1 MRTAHDIRHRAAR
14 LKQGSSVM
22 TRENKLAMVIGFGLL
37 LFVGILLSDHLSARD
52 SQIADPMTRVTYEAA
67 KLPGLEQQE
76 DTKLF
81 GNKLPDAAPTSIPT
95 PGGAPLTAEPTNLTS
110 IGGGMTPPPAAPAAP
125 VSNER
130 TYTVTQ
136 GDNPGSIAKQFYGK
150 RSLGAALAKFN
161 NIDPSKMKIGQKFK
175 IPDITVLDPSAAPQ
189 AAAPQQI
196 AGMQNNAATQTPAPV
211 DAPKF
216 RSVTVQKG
224 DTLWKIATRELGNG
238 SKSKQIQDA
247 NPGLNP
253 ANLKPGASIKI
264 ALAG

>member
-1 MRTAHDIRHRAAR
+1 
-14 LKQGSSVM
+14 M

-52 SQIADPMTRVTYEAA
+52 SQLADPMTRVTYEAA
-67 KLPGLEQQE
+67 KLPGLEQQQE
-76 DTKLF
+76 TKNQQDPKLF
-81 GNKLPDAAPTSIPT
+81 SNKLPDAAPTSIPT
-95 PGGAPLTAEPTNLTS
+95 PGGAPLTAESPALTGN
-110 IGGGMTPPPAAPAAP
+110 GGGMTQPPVAPIAP

-130 TYTVTQ
+130 TYTVAQ

-150 RSLGAALAKFN
+150 RTLGTALAKFN

-189 AAAPQQI
+189 SV
-196 AGMQNNAATQTPAPV
+196 AGAQNNGAPNALPQTPAPV

-216 RSVTVQKG
+216 RNVTVQKG
-224 DTLWKIATRELGNG
+224 DTLWKIAARELGNG
-238 SKSKQIQDA
+238 SKSKQITDA

-253 ANLKPGASIKI
+253 SNLKLGATVKVP
-264 ALAG
+264 LAS

>member
-1 MRTAHDIRHRAAR
+1 
-14 LKQGSSVM
+14 M

-52 SQIADPMTRVTYEAA
+52 SQIADPMTRVTYEA
-67 KLPGLEQQE
+67 KQLPGLEQKEPQKSE
-76 DTKLF
+76 EAKPF
-81 GNKLPDAAPTSIPT
+81 GNKMPEAAPPSIPA
-95 PGGAPLTAEPTNLTS
+95 PGGAPLTTDATNITGL
-110 IGGGMTPPPAAPAAP
+110 GGGMTPPPAVPAPP

-196 AGMQNNAATQTPAPV
+196 AGMQNNAATPTPAPM

-216 RSVTVQKG
+216 RNVTVQKG
-224 DTLWKIATRELGNG
+224 DTLWSIATRELGNG
-238 SKSKQIQDA
+238 SKAKQIQDA
-247 NPGLNP
+247 NPGLNA

>member
-1 MRTAHDIRHRAAR
+1 
-14 LKQGSSVM
+14 M

-52 SQIADPMTRVTYEAA
+52 SQLADPTTRVTYEA
-67 KLPGLEQQE
+67 KQLPAQQE
-76 DTKLF
+76 EPKVF
-81 GNKLPDAAPTSIPT
+81 GNQLPEAAPPTIPA
-95 PGGAPLTAEPTNLTS
+95 PGGAPLTIDPPM
-110 IGGGMTPPPAAPAAP
+110 IGGMTPPPAMPTAPA
-125 VSNER
+125 SNER

-150 RSLGAALAKFN
+150 RSLGPALAKFN
-161 NIDPSKMKIGQKFK
+161 GIDPSKMKIGQKFK

-189 AAAPQQI
+189 APAAQPI
-196 AGMQNNAATQTPAPV
+196 AGVPNAVPQTPAPV

-238 SKSKQIQDA
+238 SKSKQIIEA
-247 NPGLNP
+247 NPGLT
-253 ANLKPGASIKI
+253 ASNLKPGATIKMP
-264 ALAG
+264 LAG